1 MSGEA
6 RQYSPANLLAKQ
18 KGRRNSQ
25 PQDDPE
31 TKGKISTSA
40 KSNAFEQEPQQPK
53 SVAFRLAAV
62 VESPC
67 KR

>member
-31 TKGKISTSA
+31 TKGRFPLQLRATLLNKSLNNPKALLSA
-40 KSNAFEQEPQQPK
+40 S
-53 SVAFRLAAV
+53 RL
-62 VESPC
+62 
-67 KR
+67 